1 MTVSLN
7 PDNKYTVL
15 NDDTL
20 LISNRTNTLVITKSD
35 FARLK

>member
-20 LISNRTNTLVITKSD
+20 LISNRTNNVVITKSN

>member
-15 NDDTL
+15 HDDTL
-20 LISNRTNTLVITKSD
+20 LISNRTNNLVITKSD

>member
-15 NDDTL
+15 NETQRKKL
-20 LISNRTNTLVITKSD
+20 GNGKTK
-35 FARLK
+35 FPFQR

>member
-7 PDNKYTVL
+7 PDNKYKVL

-20 LISNRTNTLVITKSD
+20 LISNRTNNLVITKSVLPD
-35 FARLK
+35 

>member
-7 PDNKYTVL
+7 PDNKHTVL

-20 LISNRTNTLVITKSD
+20 LISNRTNNLVITKSD